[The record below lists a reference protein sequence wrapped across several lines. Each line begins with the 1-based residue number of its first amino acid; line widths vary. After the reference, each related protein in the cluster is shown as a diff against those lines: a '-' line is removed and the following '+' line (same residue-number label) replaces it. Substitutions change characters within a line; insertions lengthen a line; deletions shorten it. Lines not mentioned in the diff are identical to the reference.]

1 MDLRLYIDFWKTQIL
16 GENMDLRLYMDLFG
30 DTDLRRG
37 QGSEAVHRFVRRHRF
52 EERTWI

>member
-1 MDLRLYIDFWKTQIL
+1 MDLRLYIDL
-16 GENMDLRLYMDLFG
+16 LE

-37 QGSEAVHRFVRRHRF
+37 YGSEAVHRFVRRHRF